1 MKKRLLLIT
10 LILASILIINV
21 SANTITGEVITG
33 RASSQQV
40 NLTLLVDGDDPF
52 PTIINPKDRDGYNF
66 PFNSYNVDNL
76 SLDFNITDPTS
87 PITGAWYSLDSGA
100 TNTTLALSIEAKTVI
115 EIENHS
121 IIVPNGPQTI
131 RLYANDSA
139 NNINSTSRTV
149 IVNSSLG
156 WFVCPEKYNGTTT
169 NFTELTIQGKSAMSN
184 ISDLTLEILKYGK
197 IEFTEN
203 INISRDFC
211 TLPSNN
217 SLIDDESDIFFTFEP
232 TVNYVYMDPNE
243 LPELNKS
250 AKITFYNL
258 SDEKYF
264 NNPGNNIFAEPI
276 IKINGEDCPE
286 TTCTIESYING
297 TFVFNVSYMG
307 ALFSIEENATV
318 EQETSTTTIIRSGGG
333 GGGGSTTI
341 IKSSEFSVDKTLK
354 IDLRQGETKVEVL
367 KITNTESKDI
377 KVALSTLDLWQMVS
391 FSDNAFTLKPGQSKD
406 LLIIFK
412 AGEDTNPDL
421 YLGEII
427 IKSGSSEERVI
438 TIIDVE
444 SSKPL
449 LDVKTEIPRAFL
461 TVPAGEQLIFTVN
474 LFNLGSAKRVDAV
487 IDYVVK
493 DEKGNT
499 ILTEQETLAIETQ
512 TSFVKEL
519 NIPPYLE
526 DGRYILYVRAT
537 YKDLTATSSS
547 LFRVGDRSPISTFVF
562 FRLGEG
568 SRWALLV
575 ALIISISLAV
585 YLLVR
590 KLNKIK
596 KEESKFG
603 YPQEPI

>member
-33 RASSQQV
+33 RASSQQI
-40 NLTLLVDGDDPF
+40 NLTLLVDGEDPF
-52 PTIINPKDRDGYNF
+52 PTIINPINRSDLQF
-66 PFNSYNVDNL
+66 PFNSYNLNNI
-76 SLDFNITDPTS
+76 SFDFNITDPTS
-87 PITGAWYSLDSGA
+87 PITGAWYSLDSGT
-100 TNTTLALSIEAKTVI
+100 TNTTLALSVEAKTIV
-115 EIENHS
+115 EIGNHT
-121 IIVPNGPQTI
+121 IIVPNSPQTI
-131 RLYANDSA
+131 TLYANDSV
-139 NNINSTSRTV
+139 NNINDTNV
-149 IVNSSLG
+149 QIIVNSSLG

-169 NFTELTIQGKSAMSN
+169 NFTELTIQGKPAMSN
-184 ISDLTLEILKYGK
+184 ISDLTLEIQKYGK
-197 IEFTEN
+197 IEFTESV
-203 INISRDFC
+203 NISRDIC
-211 TLPSNN
+211 EYPYNN

-232 TVNYVYMDPNE
+232 TVNYVYIDPNE

-264 NNPGNNIFAEPI
+264 NNPGNNIFTEPI

-318 EQETSTTTIIRSGGG
+318 EQESSTTTIIRSGGG
-333 GGGGSTTI
+333 GGGTKTI
-341 IKSSEFSVDKTLK
+341 IKSSEFSVGKTLK
-354 IDLRQGETKVEVL
+354 VDLRQGETKVEVL
-367 KITNTESKDI
+367 KITNTESKEI
-377 KVALSTLDLWQMVS
+377 RVALSTLDLWQLVS
-391 FSDNAFTLKPGQSKD
+391 FSENVFTLKPGQSKD

-412 AGEDTNPDL
+412 AREDTNPDL

-427 IKSGSSEERVI
+427 IKSGSSEERVV

-449 LDVKTEIPRAFL
+449 LDVKTEILRAFL

-499 ILTEQETLAIETQ
+499 IVTEQETLAIETQ

-537 YKDLTATSSS
+537 YKDQIATSSS
-547 LFRVGDRSPISTFVF
+547 LFKVGDRSPISTFVF
-562 FRLGEG
+562 FRLGQG

-575 ALIISISLAV
+575 AFIISISLAV

-596 KEESKFG
+596 EEENKFG
-603 YPQEPI
+603 YAQEPI